1 MTGLPPEPVA
11 TEFLVMEIVAHV
23 RRRLA
28 NAFTVLFGDHG
39 EVTRQAGLQGQ
50 TRQAL
55 YRDADA
61 VATAVDGS
69 HTRARLEQLEARVAD
84 QAARLEYLEGR
95 LRQAVE
101 ITPDVQAAFAGTAQA
116 EGVSL
121 PVARRLLAVLLGPD
135 TPSVATLGRFSLDAA
150 RRSTRLLEVLDGAA
164 RPRVAQAAADEIFS
178 AGRRS

>member
-1 MTGLPPEPVA
+1 
-11 TEFLVMEIVAHV
+11 MEMVAHV

-28 NAFTVLFGDHG
+28 NAFTVLFGAHG
-39 EVTRQAGLQGQ
+39 EVTRQAGLQCR

-61 VATAVDGS
+61 VVTAVDDAR
-69 HTRARLEQLEARVAD
+69 TQARLEQLEARLAE
-84 QAARLEYLEGR
+84 QATRLAQLEER

-101 ITPDVQAAFAGTAQA
+101 VTPDVQAAFASTAQA

-121 PVARRLLAVLLGPD
+121 PVARRLLAVLLGPT

-150 RRSTRLLEVLDGAA
+150 RRSTRLLEVLDAAA